1 MSGDLSA
8 QDTALVYV
16 IDTRNEIGS
25 GLGTYISD
33 SIQEAENAGAD
44 AIVFDVDTPGGR
56 VDSAINIIRSIQ
68 DTQIPTIA
76 FVNRQA
82 ISAGAMISIACN
94 QIVMTSGGTIGDSA
108 PVNIQGQEVGEKAI
122 SYIQGT
128 IRATAERE
136 NRNPDIAEAM
146 VDKELILV
154 KLTDG
159 QIVKLLPEEYDTLL
173 EEGEEMEILCAQG
186 KLLTLSTQQALEY
199 GFADAQAE
207 TLTELLAQYEIV
219 EVSGT
224 KLPLTEG
231 GIAQRQRDLGVSEIN
246 RLKTL
251 AGARV
256 TEVEATLA
264 DRIVFFI
271 TNPLISSLLL
281 SLGVLGILIEI
292 RTPGFGIPGFIGL
305 LCVGLFFGGHMLTK
319 IGAEWAFL
327 LFLIGVG
334 LIVLK
339 VISMRHRKDLL
350 NYVLLFIGCLFMSGD
365 LSAQD
370 TALVYVID
378 IRNEIG
384 SGLGTYISDSIQEAE
399 NAGADAIVFDV
410 DTPGG
415 RVDSAI
421 NIIRSIQDT
430 QIPTIAFVNR
440 QAISAGAMISIA
452 CNQIVMTSGGTIG
465 DSAPVNIQGQEVGE
479 KAISYI
485 QGTIRATAE
494 RENRNPDIAE
504 AMVDKELILVKLTDG
519 QIVKL
524 LPEEYDT
531 LLEEGEEMEILCAQ
545 GKLLTLSTQQA
556 LEYGFAD
563 AQAETLT
570 ELLAQYEIVEVSGTK
585 LPLTEG
591 GIAQRQ
597 RDLGVSEINRLK
609 TLAGARVTEVEA
621 TLADR
626 IVFFITNPLISSLLL
641 SLGVLGILIEIRTP
655 GFGIPGFI
663 GLLCVG
669 LFFGGHMLT
678 KIGAEW
684 AFLLFL
690 IGVGLIVLEVFVI
703 PGFGVAGILGITLML
718 GSIFFVF
725 DKAYDFQTAIMW
737 LSISVVLTSGLVI
750 LAAFLLPDTALFRR
764 FALSTVMDTEMGYH
778 SPGSDDFQGYLG
790 QSGTAL
796 TPLRPS
802 GTARIGGNRVD
813 VVTVGN
819 FIAQDSDIKVV
830 EVEGSKVF
838 VEAVEDV

>member
-1 MSGDLSA
+1 MSGDLPA

-16 IDTRNEIGS
+16 IDIRNEIGS

-33 SIQEAENAGAD
+33 GIQVAEEAGAD

-108 PVNIQGQEVGEKAI
+108 PVNIQGDEVGEKAV

-146 VDKELILV
+146 VDKELVLV
-154 KLTDG
+154 RLADG
-159 QIVKLLPEEYDTLL
+159 QIVKLLPEEYTTLL
-173 EEGEEMEILCAQG
+173 DEGEEMEILCAQG

-231 GIAQRQRDLGVSEIN
+231 GIAQRQQDIGVSEIN

-281 SLGVLGILIEI
+281 SLGVLGIFIEI
-292 RTPGFGIPGFIGL
+292 RTPGFGVPGFLGL

-327 LFLIGVG
+327 LFLVGIG
-334 LIVLK
+334 LI
-339 VISMRHRKDLL
+339 
-350 NYVLLFIGCLFMSGD
+350 
-365 LSAQD
+365 A
-370 TALVYVID
+370 
-378 IRNEIG
+378 
-384 SGLGTYISDSIQEAE
+384 
-399 NAGADAIVFDV
+399 
-410 DTPGG
+410 
-415 RVDSAI
+415 
-421 NIIRSIQDT
+421 
-430 QIPTIAFVNR
+430 
-440 QAISAGAMISIA
+440 
-452 CNQIVMTSGGTIG
+452 
-465 DSAPVNIQGQEVGE
+465 
-479 KAISYI
+479 
-485 QGTIRATAE
+485 
-494 RENRNPDIAE
+494 
-504 AMVDKELILVKLTDG
+504 
-519 QIVKL
+519 
-524 LPEEYDT
+524 
-531 LLEEGEEMEILCAQ
+531 
-545 GKLLTLSTQQA
+545 
-556 LEYGFAD
+556 
-563 AQAETLT
+563 
-570 ELLAQYEIVEVSGTK
+570 
-585 LPLTEG
+585 
-591 GIAQRQ
+591 
-597 RDLGVSEINRLK
+597 
-609 TLAGARVTEVEA
+609 
-621 TLADR
+621 
-626 IVFFITNPLISSLLL
+626 
-641 SLGVLGILIEIRTP
+641 
-655 GFGIPGFI
+655 
-663 GLLCVG
+663 
-669 LFFGGHMLT
+669 
-678 KIGAEW
+678 
-684 AFLLFL
+684 
-690 IGVGLIVLEVFVI
+690 LEVFVI

-725 DKAYDFQTAIMW
+725 DKAYEFRTAVMW
-737 LSISVVLTSGLVI
+737 LSISVILTSGLVI
-750 LAAFLLPDTALFRR
+750 LAAFYLPEMALFQRL
-764 FALSTVMDTEMGYH
+764 ALSTVMDTEMGYH
-778 SPGSDDFQGYLG
+778 SSGSDDFQGYLG
-790 QSGTAL
+790 KSGTAL

-813 VVTVGN
+813 VVTVGD
-819 FIAQDSDIKVV
+819 FIAQDSDVKVV